1 VCRFNVVARGYGAD
15 DRMPYA
21 IVMHIEKTAAA
32 RIVALWNVLAQRDDV
47 GRIRFSDEQI
57 RFNYPPHVTLAV
69 VDTVDPDVFVETLKP
84 MVAHWTPLA
93 ISFDSLAVLPRKPVA
108 PMLARPNVSVEILQL
123 HKEVC
128 DALPPHSIREYHR
141 SKAWQPHVT
150 LARDISPDKLGDALA
165 AVLERWSAFETTLD
179 QVALVCFRQQ
189 GTSWHVQEV
198 WRAQL

>member
-1 VCRFNVVARGYGAD
+1 V
-15 DRMPYA
+15 PYA
-21 IVMHIEKTAAA
+21 IVMQIEKTAAA
-32 RIVALWNVLAQRDDV
+32 RIATLWNVLAERNDV
-47 GRIRFSDEQI
+47 GRPKFSDEQI

-69 VDTVDPDVFVETLKP
+69 VDTVDPNVFVETLKP
-84 MVAHWTPLA
+84 MVARWTPLP
-93 ISFDSLAVLPRKPVA
+93 ISFDSLAILPRKPDA
-108 PMLARPNVSVEILQL
+108 PMLARPNVTVEILQL

-128 DALPPHSIREYHR
+128 DALPPNSIREYHR

-150 LARDISPDKLGDALA
+150 LARDISPNKLGDALA

-179 QVALVCFRQQ
+179 QVALVYFSQQ

>member
-1 VCRFNVVARGYGAD
+1 V
-15 DRMPYA
+15 PYA
-21 IVMHIEKTAAA
+21 IVMQIEKTAAA
-32 RIVALWNVLAQRDDV
+32 RIATLWNVLAERNDV
-47 GRIRFSDEQI
+47 GRPKFSDEQI

-84 MVAHWTPLA
+84 MVARWTPLP
-93 ISFDSLAVLPRKPVA
+93 ISFDSLAILPRKPDA
-108 PMLARPNVSVEILQL
+108 PMLARPNVTVEILQL

-128 DALPPHSIREYHR
+128 DALPPNSIREYHR

-165 AVLERWSAFETTLD
+165 TVLERWSAFETTLD
-179 QVALVCFRQQ
+179 QVALVYFSQQ